1 MRQGAGPRFV
11 GQNAIDFTL
20 KGSWLLWS
28 RRLRSIVKE
37 RVLAQVGVLL
47 PLLALAAILVFFL
60 TIVEGGSDRGAGESS
75 PWAGF
80 ALDLAVAGA
89 LRSASRGMSSRWGRR
104 RPIASSP
111 APPSPAFRLSI
122 PSRIPFPSL
131 ETISKCE
138 MVSS

>member
-1 MRQGAGPRFV
+1 EVTVDSEG
-11 GQNAIDFTL
+11 
-20 KGSWLLWS
+20 
-28 RRLRSIVKE
+28 
-37 RVLAQVGVLL
+37 VLAQVVVLL

-60 TIVEGGSDRGAGESS
+60 TIAEGGSDRGAGESS

-80 ALDLAVAGA
+80 APDLAAAGA